1 MSAVANSNPTTNP
14 YLALKLSQAM
24 FHKTPDS
31 LEPEERQ
38 RVEKVVVRQV
48 EIERRILSAPE
59 AVGVVLPPSSI
70 DEAFNEVQSRYESG
84 AAFDQAIKRVGL
96 DRDRLRASIE
106 RSLRVDAV
114 LDRVSSTAVV
124 NDTEIELFYLLHR
137 ERFVKPESRTL
148 RHILVT
154 INDSLEGNQRA
165 TARRRIDNVVRQL
178 LKSPERFEELAA
190 RFSECTTALN
200 GGLIGTV
207 QSGQLY
213 PELER
218 EAFKLTVGQISRV
231 VESEMGFHIL
241 QCVAI
246 EPVSNLTLA
255 QASGKIREHLE
266 DSKRKALQKEWV
278 ESLLAKVR

>member
-1 MSAVANSNPTTNP
+1 MSAVANANP

-59 AVGVVLPPSSI
+59 AVGVVLPQCSM
-70 DEAFNEVQSRYESG
+70 DEAFDEVRSRYESE
-84 AAFDQAIKRVGL
+84 AAFDRAIERAGL

-114 LDRVSSTAVV
+114 LDRVSSAAAI

-137 ERFVKPESRTL
+137 ERFVQPERRTL

-154 INDSLEGNQRA
+154 INDSLKGNQRA

-178 LKSPERFEELAA
+178 LKSPERFEELAT

-207 QSGQLY
+207 QTGQLY
-213 PELER
+213 PELEK
-218 EAFKLTVGQISRV
+218 EAFKLAVGQISRV

-246 EPVSNLTLA
+246 EPISNLTLD
-255 QASGKIREHLE
+255 QASAKIREHLE
-266 DSKRKALQKEWV
+266 ESKRKALQKEWV
-278 ESLLAKVR
+278 ESLLAKSR